1 MAGSA
6 QGGIPNVN
14 QAAAQGVYGAGQGAA
29 FEMGYAPQQVQA
41 GQLATTDLSQYQNPY
56 TQQVIDATAQDT
68 LRNAQ
73 IGMNNMGAQAQAA
86 GAFGGSRHGVAQ
98 AEMGRGVAQML
109 GQQAAQ
115 LRSQGFQNAQQAG
128 QFDINNRMQAD
139 QFNVGSGL
147 QGSQQR
153 LAAGGQLGN
162 VANLGFGMGQTI
174 NQNMMQQGALQQGVQ
189 QALIDAAKQQY
200 AGYTNAPA
208 QSINYAS
215 NALQAVPGG
224 GGQTQT
230 TSGSPGLFGM
240 LSSVAS
246 SPVGQ
251 AAMKAMLPVSDEN
264 LKTDITLVG
273 KAKNGIEIFTWKW
286 NKLAKKLGL
295 ANNPEVGVIAQK
307 VMKTHPDFVERQ
319 DHGYLG
325 VNYEVLNV

>member
-1 MAGSA
+1 MAGSP

-29 FEMGYAPQQVQA
+29 MEMGYVPNQVQA
-41 GQLATTDLSQYQNPY
+41 GQLATTDLSQYQNPF
-56 TQQVIDATAQDT
+56 TQQVIDAQAQDV

-73 IGMNNMGAQAQAA
+73 IGFGNLGAQAQAA
-86 GAFGGSRHGVAQ
+86 KAFGGSRHGIAQ
-98 AEMGRGVAQML
+98 AEMGRGVADML
-109 GQQAAQ
+109 GQQSAA
-115 LRSQGFQNAQQAG
+115 LRAQGFQNAQQAA
-128 QFDINNRMQAD
+128 QSDIANRMAAD
-139 QFNVGSGL
+139 QFNVNSGL
-147 QGSQQR
+147 AGSQQR

-162 VANLGFGMGQTI
+162 VANLGFGMGQKI
-174 NQNMMQQGALQQGVQ
+174 NQNMMQQGALQQGIQ
-189 QALIDAAKQQY
+189 QSLIDAAKQQY

-208 QSINYAS
+208 QSINYLS

-230 TSGSPGLFGM
+230 TSSSPGLFGM
-240 LSSVAS
+240 LTSVAS
-246 SPVGQ
+246 MASNPAVQ
-251 AAMKAMLPVSDEN
+251 AAFTTSDEN

-295 ANNPEVGVIAQK
+295 NKNPEVGVIAQK
-307 VMKTHPDFVERQ
+307 VMKTHPDFVKRHK
-319 DHGYLG
+319 DGYLM

>member
-14 QAAAQGVYGAGQGAA
+14 QAAAQGIYGAGQGAA

-56 TQQVIDATAQDT
+56 TQQVIDASAQDT

-86 GAFGGSRHGVAQ
+86 QAFGGSRHGVAQ
-98 AEMGRGVAQML
+98 AEMGRGVAEML
-109 GQQAAQ
+109 GQQSAQ
-115 LRSQGFQNAQQAG
+115 LRAQGFQNAQQAG

-189 QALIDAAKQQY
+189 QALIDSAKQQY
-200 AGYTNAPA
+200 AGYTNHRHNRLTT
-208 QSINYAS
+208 Q
-215 NALQAVPGG
+215 VMRCKRFPGG

-240 LSSVAS
+240 LSSIAS
-246 SPVGQ
+246 SPIGQ
-251 AAMKAMLPVSDEN
+251 AGMKAMISSDEN

>member
-14 QAAAQGVYGAGQGAA
+14 QAAAQGVYGAGRGAA
-29 FEMGYAPQQVQA
+29 MEMGYIPNQVQA

-56 TQQVIDATAQDT
+56 TQQVIDASAQDT

-86 GAFGGSRHGVAQ
+86 QAFGGSRHGVAQ

-115 LRSQGFQNAQQAG
+115 LRAQGFQNAQQAG

-162 VANLGFGMGQTI
+162 VANLGFNMGQTI

-189 QALIDAAKQQY
+189 QALIDSAKQLY

-240 LSSVAS
+240 LSSIAS
-246 SPVGQ
+246 NPIVQQGAKMYFGGP
-251 AAMKAMLPVSDEN
+251 AAA
-264 LKTDITLVG
+264 
-273 KAKNGIEIFTWKW
+273 AF
-286 NKLAKKLGL
+286 
-295 ANNPEVGVIAQK
+295 
-307 VMKTHPDFVERQ
+307 
-319 DHGYLG
+319 
-325 VNYEVLNV
+325 